1 MNNIYIELKQSKC
14 EANMETE
21 ILIREAMTKNATTI
35 SGEVPVSEAARIM
48 EKNNIGSVIVVEGKS
63 PVGIVT
69 ERDIT
74 YRVVALDKKPGT
86 VKVSEIMSKSIKAIG
101 PDATLT
107 EASKIMAK
115 YNIRRLPV
123 IEGKDLIGIITNKD
137 IVVIAPGQIEIL
149 RELSRMQA
157 RVSEEK
163 VLEEGTC
170 ENCGGHGGTLYEVNG
185 TFVCENCRDDMLGGE

>member
-1 MNNIYIELKQSKC
+1 
-14 EANMETE
+14 METE
-21 ILIREAMTKNATTI
+21 ILIREAMTKNVTTV
-35 SGEVPVSEAARIM
+35 SGEMPVNEAARIM

-86 VKVSEIMSKSIKAIG
+86 VNLSKIMSKSIKAIG

>member
-1 MNNIYIELKQSKC
+1 MNNIYIELKQSRC

-21 ILIREAMTKNATTI
+21 ILIREAMTKNVTTV
-35 SGEVPVSEAARIM
+35 SGEMPVNEAAKIM

-86 VKVSEIMSKSIKAIG
+86 VNLSKIMSKSIKAIG

>member
-1 MNNIYIELKQSKC
+1 
-14 EANMETE
+14 METE
-21 ILIREAMTKNATTI
+21 ILIREAMTKNVTTV
-35 SGEVPVSEAARIM
+35 SGEMPVSEAARIM

-74 YRVVALDKKPGT
+74 YRVVALDKKPST
-86 VKVSEIMSKSIKAIG
+86 VNLSEIMSKHIKTIDPG
-101 PDATLT
+101 TTLT

-157 RVSEEK
+157 RASGEK

-185 TFVCENCRDDMLGGE
+185 TFVCENCRDDMLGGD